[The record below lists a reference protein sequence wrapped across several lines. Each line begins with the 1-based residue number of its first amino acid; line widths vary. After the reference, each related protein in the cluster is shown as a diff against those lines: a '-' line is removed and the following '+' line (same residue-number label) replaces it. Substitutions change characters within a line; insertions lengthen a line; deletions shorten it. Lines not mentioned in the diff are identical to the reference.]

1 MPSSRPA
8 PPVAA
13 AHDRASS
20 ADLTAD
26 PSDAVVRVRDVVHHF
41 GRVRALDGVSLEV
54 PPGIVYGLLGPN
66 GAGKTTLIRVLSTLL
81 RPASGSVEVAGVDV
95 LRHPTAA
102 RARIGLAGQ
111 FAAVDAYLTGRENV
125 EMVGRLYGLRG
136 STVRTRAAEVLER
149 IGLGPDADRRV
160 STYSGGMRR
169 RLDLAASLVG
179 RPQVMFLDEP
189 TTGIDPRSRMDVWE
203 IVEDLVE
210 GGTTVLL
217 TTQYLEEADR
227 LADLIAVIDQ
237 GRIVSSGTADELKG
251 RVANAVLEVRVPE
264 AERARASSILAAI
277 VGEEPKSDTSGTAL
291 RVPAREGTGTLVAAV
306 RAMDEA
312 GLTPDDV
319 ALQRP
324 TLDDVFLA
332 LTGGPA
338 REDVGTTEGGGRRAR
353 RARRAGRVRRASA

>member
-1 MPSSRPA
+1 M
-8 PPVAA
+8 
-13 AHDRASS
+13 
-20 ADLTAD
+20 
-26 PSDAVVRVRDVVHHF
+26 RVHDVVHRF

-66 GAGKTTLIRVLSTLL
+66 GAGKTTLIRVLATLL
-81 RPASGSVEVAGVDV
+81 RPASGTVEVAGIDV

-136 STVRTRAAEVLER
+136 NVARTRAAEVLER
-149 IGLGPDADRRV
+149 IGLGADADRRV

-189 TTGIDPRSRMDVWE
+189 TTGIDPRSRKDVWE
-203 IVEDLVE
+203 IIEDLIE

-217 TTQYLEEADR
+217 TTQYLEEADH
-227 LADLIAVIDQ
+227 LADLIAVIDH
-237 GRIVSSGTADELKG
+237 GRIVSSGTADELKA
-251 RVANAVLEVRVPE
+251 RVATAVLEVRVPD
-264 AERARASSILAAI
+264 AERARASAILAGIA
-277 VGEEPKSDTSGTAL
+277 GEEPKSDISGTAL
-291 RVPAREGTGTLVAAV
+291 RVPARDGTGTLVAAV

-338 REDVGTTEGGGRRAR
+338 RGEADAEPRRGRRGR
-353 RARRAGRVRRASA
+353 RGVEHTS